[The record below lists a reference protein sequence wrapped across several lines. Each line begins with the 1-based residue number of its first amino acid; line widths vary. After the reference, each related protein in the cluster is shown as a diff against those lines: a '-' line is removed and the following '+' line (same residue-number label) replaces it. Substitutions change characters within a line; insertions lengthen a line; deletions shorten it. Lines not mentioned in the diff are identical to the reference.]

1 MAEITI
7 NHVVSGSV
15 TVDGTIT
22 GIINSGGGG
31 STPVLETLN
40 VSVNPAQSQK
50 ITPGVGIDGYNE
62 VKVPQA
68 MAIAINSDFIIAM
81 GGNAYD
87 TIASKDYIAVYDTSG
102 RNSTRFS
109 KGSGGENDTLSELM
123 FATANA
129 TATVDASKGAGASFR
144 GIQRCNTLVI
154 KNATSMASSCCRY
167 WNCIHNVDIECPTIS
182 VSAFQDEPLETI
194 ILRNATSIGK
204 QSFYSQNGTIT
215 DIYIYTPTMCSV
227 GRNAFNNI
235 MTATIHV
242 PSNLLS
248 SYQADSS
255 WSAYASVTWVGDL

>member
-1 MAEITI
+1 MAQIVI

-22 GIINSGGGG
+22 GIIKSGGG
-31 STPVLETLN
+31 STPVLESLN
-40 VSVNPAQSQK
+40 VSVNPAQSQT
-50 ITPGVGIDGYNE
+50 ITPSVGIDGYNE

-68 MAIAINSDFIIAM
+68 MAIAINSDFVIAM

-87 TIASKDYIAVYDTSG
+87 TIAGKDYIAVYDTSG
-102 RNSTRFS
+102 TNVTRFS
-109 KGSGGENDTLSELM
+109 KGSGGGDDTLSELM
-123 FATANA
+123 FATANT

-154 KNATSMASSCCRY
+154 KNATSMASSCCKD
-167 WNCIHNVDIECPTIS
+167 WLIHNVDIQCQTIS
-182 VSAFQDEPLETI
+182 TSAFENNPLETI

-215 DIYIYTPTMCSV
+215 DIYIYTPSMCTV
-227 GRNAFNNI
+227 GRNAFNNT

-255 WSAYASVTWVGDL
+255 WAAYASVTWVGDL